1 MRLVEVD
8 EPAQAQFERRL
19 VVLKVDSPECLIEFH
34 RGHDETSLK
43 TRHIRRRFAEGL
55 NAVVLTRGIKFI
67 PQFERKSRL
76 DPEFVSKVTRETGA
90 RHHERVAMEWK
101 SLDVERFCGV
111 DAVEPHVLQRR
122 AGCGSLQGERRKV
135 IGHVRDTDVVES
147 ECAFFKPCGT
157 WTAAGQH
164 EFIAAQFENR
174 AVIDHAAF
182 VGTPDTIAH
191 PVESDLGNVSRHHSV
206 QHRFGIT
213 AAYFI
218 FLHRA
223 DVVGRTGIANAK
235 VLVFAVV
242 VALGEL
248 VAVPRRPRV
257 ANIEL
262 FRPGIKGRPFEPF
275 ARVWVSRSHNLFIVK
290 VIFRNCIG
298 TPQID
303 EYFACCICTA
313 HRGHTPA
320 RVS

>member
-1 MRLVEVD
+1 M
-8 EPAQAQFERRL
+8 
-19 VVLKVDSPECLIEFH
+19 LKVDSPECLIEFH
-34 RGHDETSLK
+34 RRHDETSLK

-90 RHHERVAMEWK
+90 RHHERVAVK
-101 SLDVERFCGV
+101 RKVHDVERFGGIDPV
-111 DAVEPHVLQRR
+111 QPHLLQHGARR
-122 AGCGSLQGERRKV
+122 RSLQGKRRKV
-135 IGHVRDTDVVES
+135 IGHVRYGDVIEPERAFS
-147 ECAFFKPCGT
+147 QPRCAR
-157 WTAAGQH
+157 AAASQH
-164 EFIAAQFENR
+164 EFVVGQFEDST
-174 AVIDHAAF
+174 VIDHAAF

-213 AAYFI
+213 PLDLVL
-218 FLHRA
+218 LHGT
-223 DVVGRTGIANAK
+223 DVVSRTGIADAEI
-235 VLVFAVV
+235 LVFAVV

-275 ARVWVSRSHNLFIVK
+275 AGVWVSRSHS
-290 VIFRNCIG
+290 
-298 TPQID
+298 
-303 EYFACCICTA
+303 Y
-313 HRGHTPA
+313 
-320 RVS
+320 SS